1 MKIDGKKKWLL
12 LWLCIVIVSM
22 VGCGKENGK
31 LPEEGEKPKIVI
43 GTDNYPPYDYV
54 GTDGKTTG
62 IDAELAKEALKRIG
76 YQPEFVMID
85 WEDKKELLKSGK
97 IDCIWCCF
105 SINGREEDYQ
115 WAGPYMT
122 SRHVVAVRQES
133 NIRTL
138 EDLEGK
144 DVAVQATTKPEEI
157 FLGNTDIKVPKIAN
171 LMSVQNRELIYPAL
185 SKGYVDAIAAH
196 ETSILQYMKDYDIQ
210 YRILKE
216 PLQEVGIGV
225 AFEKGTHEKLAK
237 ELNQTFKEM
246 RKDGSAEKIIGKY
259 LDHPKKYLEVDR
271 YGK

>member
-12 LWLCIVIVSM
+12 LWLCIVIVSI
-22 VGCGKENGK
+22 VGCGKKNVDSKEQ
-31 LPEEGEKPKIVI
+31 EKKIKIVI

-54 GTDGKTTG
+54 GNDGKTTG
-62 IDAELAKEALKRIG
+62 IDAELAKEALNRIG

-85 WEDKKELLKSGK
+85 WENKKELLESGK

-105 SINGREEDYQ
+105 SINGREEEYN
-115 WAGPYMT
+115 WTSPYMM

-133 NIRTL
+133 SIKTL

-210 YRILKE
+210 YRILEE

-225 AFEKGTHEKLAK
+225 AFEKGTHEKLVK
-237 ELNQTFKEM
+237 EISQTFEEM
-246 RKDGSAEKIIGKY
+246 QKDGSAEKIIGKY